1 MSIKIKQLPEIERPY
16 EKMELYGEKALSNAE
31 LLAIIIKTGT
41 KEESSVILAQKILN
55 LNHNQ
60 NNRLDFLRELTI
72 DELMKIKGIGK
83 IKAIQL
89 KAVCELSKRMVTPV
103 DYRKV
108 KVKKP
113 DDIVELLMEDL
124 RQEKQEIVKLIILNT
139 KNEITKMKNIALG
152 GTNFVNISIKDIL
165 AEPIKMQAPK
175 IILVHNH
182 PSGDSK
188 PSNAD
193 IDITKKVF
201 NIAKMF
207 DIKLLDH
214 IVLGNMNFS
223 SIISE
228 IITKDGE
235 I

>member
-1 MSIKIKQLPEIERPY
+1 
-16 EKMELYGEKALSNAE
+16 
-31 LLAIIIKTGT
+31 
-41 KEESSVILAQKILN
+41 
-55 LNHNQ
+55 
-60 NNRLDFLRELTI
+60 
-72 DELMKIKGIGK
+72 
-83 IKAIQL
+83 
-89 KAVCELSKRMVTPV
+89 
-103 DYRKV
+103 
-108 KVKKP
+108 
-113 DDIVELLMEDL
+113 
-124 RQEKQEIVKLIILNT
+124 
-139 KNEITKMKNIALG
+139 MKNIALG

-207 DIKLLDH
+207 DIELLDH